1 MQIECK
7 TFEKFTKDY
16 LTFKDYKN
24 DGLNGICLYPAMM
37 IDDMQKELLEIII
50 KLCGKE
56 EITLLDPFYGSG
68 TTLLISKELKV
79 NNIIGFDINPLANL
93 IASVKLQNYNLELLK
108 KDIGKLS
115 QILYSNDADYKVIDF
130 ANIDKWFRKDIK
142 ESLSKI
148 YYAISMID
156 SKENRKFFWAIFSN
170 IVRKYSNSRSST
182 FKLHVKQQ
190 EKIDDMKNDS
200 VDEFLKE
207 VNESV
212 EKLCFNSNYDVNINI
227 KCGDSLELIND
238 IPDGT
243 VDIICTSPPYGDN
256 QTTVTY
262 GQFSSLALR
271 WISACDLDP
280 YKEIVDKNY
289 SSIDNLSLGGSKKE
303 LDIELETLNKY
314 LMTISKNKRQKVIN
328 FVADYSNLFKK
339 MSSKISDGGFMIL
352 TVGNRKVDNKLFPF
366 VDLNHELASLYGLRL
381 VQELKRD
388 ILKKRMAK
396 KVSKVGNEA
405 VESMSEEYILIYRKV
420 VSNNL

>member
-50 KLCGKE
+50 ELCKKG

-68 TTLLISKELKV
+68 TTLLISKELNVK
-79 NNIIGFDINPLANL
+79 NIIGFDINPLANL
-93 IASVKLQNYNLELLK
+93 ITSVKLQNYNLESLK
-108 KDIGKLS
+108 KDINQLS
-115 QILYSNDADYKVIDF
+115 QTLYSNDVDYEVIKF
-130 ANIDKWFRKDIK
+130 TNIDKWFRKDIK

-148 YYAISMID
+148 HYAISMID
-156 SKENRKFFWAIFSN
+156 SIQNRKFFWAIFSN

-182 FKLHVKQQ
+182 FKLHIKQQ
-190 EKIDDMKNDS
+190 EKIEDMKNDS
-200 VDEFLKE
+200 IEEFLKE

-212 EKLCFNSNYDVNINI
+212 EKLCFHSKCDSHINI

-238 IPDGT
+238 IPDRT

-271 WISACDLDP
+271 WINSSDLDP
-280 YKEIVDKNY
+280 YKDVVDKNY
-289 SSIDNLSLGGSKKE
+289 SSIDNLSLGGSKKK
-303 LDIELETLNKY
+303 LDIKLDTLNDY
-314 LMTISKNKRQKVIN
+314 LITISENKKQKVIN

-339 MSSKISDGGFMIL
+339 MASKISAGGFMIL

-366 VDLNHELASLYGLRL
+366 VDLNHELANLYGLRL
-381 VQELKRD
+381 VQELRRD

-405 VESMSEEYILIYRKV
+405 VESMSEEYILIYTKD
-420 VSNNL
+420 N